1 MNRLNAKAGATFCA
15 DKEND
20 GAGFLLHKCKEGA
33 IQWLYRYTYSWV
45 LYERHREMGLG
56 ALRDVF

>member
-33 IQWLYRYTYSWV
+33 IQWLYRYTFHGLFMGAVVKWVWV
-45 LYERHREMGLG
+45 L
-56 ALRDVF
+56 